1 MDKSLLGWLLLLGLG
16 FPLFGILLDEAA
28 SRLER
33 KQHPLAVALR
43 QVREYVL
50 PPLAAILVMRQL
62 LSVAGKDSWA
72 RFVETLTWVAVIVAG
87 LSLINAL
94 LTTKKQPIKWQIH
107 VPSLFF
113 QVARGV
119 VILGIGYHILN
130 GVWSINFTGLGS
142 SVGIASAVIALAL
155 QDTLSNLVSGLLLLF
170 AKPFRTGDWIE
181 HDGKQ
186 GRVLEQN
193 WWSVTIAGPGWKLN
207 VPNGVLSKAKIIN
220 YGQGAIFKS
229 ISVSFSYDDSPNQ
242 VIPALSSL
250 VKGIDGIEDEGFAAV
265 SSYGDSSITY
275 DLYYKVLPEKNFGVS
290 GELKSRLYYLTKRY
304 GFTSP
309 YPIAV
314 QYNVDAKLGIPS
326 QIPQVVENRQ
336 QELITYL
343 RSLPYFLTLN
353 DNQIEKLAERAR
365 FKAYGQGE
373 LIVQEG
379 KEDEGLY
386 IMFKGTGQAYLKDE
400 QGNRKVVD
408 ELELNEAFGEMAIF
422 PGELS
427 PVSAIA
433 KEDVEVVVIPAQ
445 EIIEAIESNNK
456 FASELIEY
464 IEDRKKL
471 IRLAKGIK
479 EDVNLP
485 INNLPINNNGR
496 RVQVGR

>member
-16 FPLFGILLDEAA
+16 FPLFGILLGEAA

-33 KQHPLAVALR
+33 EQHPLAIGLR
-43 QVREYVL
+43 QVREYLL
-50 PPLAAILVMRQL
+50 PPLAVLLIMRQL

-72 RFVETLTWVAVIVAG
+72 RFAETLTWVAVIVAG

-107 VPSLFF
+107 VPNLFF
-113 QVARGV
+113 QVARAL

-130 GVWSINFTGLGS
+130 GVWDISFSGLGS

-181 HDGKQ
+181 VDGKQ

-193 WWSVTIAGPGWKLN
+193 WWSVTIGTPAWKLN
-207 VPNGVLSKAKIIN
+207 VPNGVLSKARIIN
-220 YGQGAIFKS
+220 YGQGAIWKN
-229 ISVSFSYDDSPNQ
+229 ISASFSYDDSPNQ

-250 VKGIDGIEDEGFAAV
+250 LEGIDMIEGKGFAEV

-275 DLYYKVLPEKNFGVS
+275 DLWYKVLPEKSILVAP
-290 GELKSRLYYLTKRY
+290 ELKSRLYYLTKRY
-304 GFTSP
+304 GFTAP
-309 YPIAV
+309 YPI
-314 QYNVDAKLGIPS
+314 QMHYNVDAKQGIPS
-326 QIPQVVENRQ
+326 QIPQALENRQ
-336 QELITYL
+336 QELVTYL

-353 DNQIEKLAERAR
+353 DNQIETLAEKAR
-365 FKAYGQGE
+365 FKSYGKGE
-373 LIVQEG
+373 LIIQEG

-386 IMFKGTGQAYLKDE
+386 LMFKGTGQAYLKDE
-400 QGNRKVVD
+400 QGDRKVVD

-427 PVSAIA
+427 PVTAIA
-433 KEDVEVVVIPAQ
+433 KEDVEVVVIPAAQ
-445 EIIEAIESNNK
+445 IVEAIESNNK
-456 FASELIEY
+456 FASELLEY
-464 IEDRKKL
+464 IEERKKMVL
-471 IRLAKGIK
+471 LAKGIK
-479 EDVNLP
+479 EDVKP
-485 INNLPINNNGR
+485 PSNNGS
-496 RVQVGR
+496 RVQVRK

>member
-16 FPLFGILLDEAA
+16 FPLFGILLGEAA

-33 KQHPLAVALR
+33 EQHPLAIGLR
-43 QVREYVL
+43 QVREYLL
-50 PPLAAILVMRQL
+50 PPLAVLLVMRQL
-62 LSVAGKDSWA
+62 LNVAGQDSWT

-107 VPSLFF
+107 VPNLFF
-113 QVARGV
+113 QVARAL

-130 GVWSINFTGLGS
+130 GVWDISFSGLGS

-181 HDGKQ
+181 VDGKQ

-193 WWSVTIAGPGWKLN
+193 WWSVTIGTPAWKLN
-207 VPNGVLSKAKIIN
+207 VPNGVLSKARIIN
-220 YGQGAIFKS
+220 YGQGAIWKS
-229 ISVSFSYDDSPNQ
+229 ISASFSYDDSPNQ

-250 VKGIDGIEDEGFAAV
+250 LEGIDAIEGKGFAEI

-275 DLYYKVLPEKNFGVS
+275 DLWYKVLPEKAIFVAP
-290 GELKSRLYYLTKRY
+290 ELKSRLYYLTKRY

-309 YPIAV
+309 YPI
-314 QYNVDAKLGIPS
+314 QMHYNVDAKQGIPS
-326 QIPQVVENRQ
+326 RIPQVLENRQ
-336 QELITYL
+336 EELITYL

-353 DNQIEKLAERAR
+353 DNQIETLAEKAR
-365 FKAYGQGE
+365 FKSYGQGE
-373 LIVQEG
+373 LIIQEG

-386 IMFKGTGQAYLKDE
+386 LMFKGTGQAYLKDE
-400 QGNRKVVD
+400 QGDRKVVD
-408 ELELNEAFGEMAIF
+408 DIELNEAFGEMAIF

-427 PVSAIA
+427 PVTAVA
-433 KEDVEVVVIPAQ
+433 NEDVEVVVIPASK
-445 EIIEAIESNNK
+445 IVEAIESNNK
-456 FASELIEY
+456 FASELLEY
-464 IEDRKKL
+464 IEERKKMVL
-471 IRLAKGIK
+471 LAKGIK
-479 EDVNLP
+479 EDVKPP
-485 INNLPINNNGR
+485 INNGSR
-496 RVQVGR
+496 MQVRK

>member
-16 FPLFGILLDEAA
+16 FPLFGILLGEAA

-43 QVREYVL
+43 QLREYVL
-50 PPLAAILVMRQL
+50 PPLAVILVMRQL

-72 RFVETLTWVAVIVAG
+72 RFVETLTWVALIVAG

-94 LTTKKQPIKWQIH
+94 LTTKKQPIKWQIQ
-107 VPSLFF
+107 VPNLFF
-113 QVARGV
+113 QVARGL

-142 SVGIASAVIALAL
+142 SVGVASAVIALAL
-155 QDTLSNLVSGLLLLF
+155 QDTLSNLVSGLLLLA

-193 WWSVTIAGPGWKLN
+193 WWSVTIGTPLMKLN

-220 YGQGAIFKS
+220 YGQGAIWKN
-229 ISVSFSYDDSPNQ
+229 ISASFSYDDSPNE
-242 VIPALSSL
+242 VIPALNSL
-250 VKGIDGIEDEGFAAV
+250 LEGIDMIEGKGFVEV
-265 SSYGDSSITY
+265 SSYGDFSITY
-275 DLYYKVLPEKNFGVS
+275 NIWYKVLPEEAVFVAP
-290 GELKSRLYYLTKRY
+290 ELKFRLYYLTKRY

-309 YPIAV
+309 YPIKV
-314 QYNVDAKLGIPS
+314 QYNVDTKQGIPS
-326 QIPQVVENRQ
+326 RIPQQLENRQ

-353 DNQIEKLAERAR
+353 ENQIEKLGERAR

-379 KEDEGLY
+379 KEDEGIY

-400 QGNRKVVD
+400 QGNRKVVG
-408 ELELNEAFGEMAIF
+408 ELKVNEAFGEMAIF
-422 PGELS
+422 PGEVS
-427 PVSAIA
+427 PVTAIA
-433 KEDVEVVVIPAQ
+433 KEDVEVVVIPAK

-479 EDVNLP
+479 EDVHPL
-485 INNLPINNNGR
+485 INNNGR